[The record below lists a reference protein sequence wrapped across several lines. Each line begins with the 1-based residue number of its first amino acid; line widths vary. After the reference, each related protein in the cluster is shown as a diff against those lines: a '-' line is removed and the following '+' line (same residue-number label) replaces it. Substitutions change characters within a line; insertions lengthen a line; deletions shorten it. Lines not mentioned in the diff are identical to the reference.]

1 MCVRGRVKA
10 FFQCVPGFWVISFP
24 VVWGEK
30 RGSTNTY
37 IYISVLVGFPVV
49 FSTLVVVVLG
59 DLAEGKSTSFCKK
72 TNVFFVKYLVVVVL

>member
-1 MCVRGRVKA
+1 MCVAVCKSV
-10 FFQCVPGFWVISFP
+10 FQCVPGFWVISFP

-37 IYISVLVGFPVV
+37 IYILVLAGFPVV

-59 DLAEGKSTSFCKK
+59 DLAEGKR
-72 TNVFFVKYLVVVVL
+72 Y

>member
-1 MCVRGRVKA
+1 MSLTCVINLRIVCVRGRVKA

-49 FSTLVVVVLG
+49 FSTLVGVVLG
-59 DLAEGKSTSFCKK
+59 DLAEEK
-72 TNVFFVKYLVVVVL
+72 VLVFVKQN